1 MLASILITL
10 GGRFL
15 SGGGV
20 LGGAPGI
27 IGGLGSVNI
36 YFPYFVVIFPFS
48 FAHFNKHIPFIS

>member
-1 MLASILITL
+1 MLASILITF

-27 IGGLGSVNI
+27 NGEFGSVNM
-36 YFPYFVVIFPFS
+36 YLPYLFAIFPFS
-48 FAHFNKHIPFIS
+48 FVHVN